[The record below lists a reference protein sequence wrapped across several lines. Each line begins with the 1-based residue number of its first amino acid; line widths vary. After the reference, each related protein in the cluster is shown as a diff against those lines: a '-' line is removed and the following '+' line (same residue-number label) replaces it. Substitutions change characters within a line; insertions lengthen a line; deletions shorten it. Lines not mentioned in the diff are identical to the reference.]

1 LAEHSFEVEPG
12 TRLIGVAGTVTQLA
26 ALKLGLDAYEPE
38 LTHHS
43 VLTHSDVRKLARRL
57 EILPFEQRKQV
68 KGLVPGRVDVIVA
81 GAEILLCVMDAAGA
95 TDLLVSERDILD
107 GLVLGLLDSS
117 EPDISESL

>member
-1 LAEHSFEVEPG
+1 
-12 TRLIGVAGTVTQLA
+12 VTQLA

-43 VLTHSDVRKLARRL
+43 VLTHGDVRKLARRL
-57 EILPFEQRKQV
+57 EILPFEQRKHV
-68 KGLVPGRVDVIVA
+68 KGLVAGRVDVIVA